1 MKNKLKMFIQKPT
14 IKIHNKI
21 RNEKNEINIDEIN
34 NISLNEINDKKQFKK
49 LDKKLPKKISKY

>member
-34 NISLNEINDKKQFKK
+34 NISLNEINDKKKFKK
-49 LDKKLPKKISKY
+49 LNKK